1 MKIAVL
7 ASVFVLF
14 GCVVDTSH
22 IEPANPAIEV
32 VPIAKTIVSLEVPVE
47 KIVEQKDALAPKV
60 EESKTVV
67 VDNLTEQKPVKILP
81 KKEDKKA
88 AKIDATVVETM
99 TVEQPKIVKEDFSS
113 LPANAAKNLP
123 ILREVAKLK
132 WAEYETPSIFASQAE
147 KESCNSLKHKN
158 CWSGNAELKT
168 FREYGFGLGQIT
180 IAYNSDG
187 SVRFNKFEEL
197 KSSDVDLKNWKFEDR
212 YNVRMQSVA
221 LVVLNRINYTAI
233 KKFNPASPEEHTAMM
248 LAAYNGGLGGVTND
262 ISLCRRAKG
271 CDPTRWYGNVER
283 HTKKSKTKYKGYGQS
298 VADINRVYPFD
309 IMYVRRTK
317 YVKFFD
323 DKIVHKKVVAK
334 PHQF

>member
-1 MKIAVL
+1 MQGKEKAMKIAVL
-7 ASVFVLF
+7 ALVIALY
-14 GCVVDTSH
+14 GCVIDTSN

-32 VPIAKTIVSLEVPVE
+32 VPIANTIVSTSETN
-47 KIVEQKDALAPKV
+47 VEQKYSLSKV

-67 VDNLTEQKPVKILP
+67 VDNLTVQKPVKILS
-81 KKEDKKA
+81 KEES
-88 AKIDATVVETM
+88 KIDTTVVETK

-158 CWSGNAELKT
+158 CWSGHAELKT

-197 KSSDVDLKNWKFEDR
+197 KSTDEDLKNWKFADR
-212 YNVRMQSVA
+212 YNTRLQSVA
-221 LVVLNRINYTAI
+221 LVILNRINYTAI
-233 KKFNPASPEEHTAMM
+233 KKFNPATQEEHTAMM

-271 CDPTRWYGNVER
+271 CDPTRWYSNVER

-309 IMYVRRTK
+309 IMYTRRTK
-317 YVKFFD
+317 YINFFD

>member
-7 ASVFVLF
+7 ATTFALF
-14 GCVVDTSH
+14 GCVLDNSH
-22 IEPANPAIEV
+22 IEAANPAIEV
-32 VPIAKTIVSLEVPVE
+32 VPIAKTIVSEKVTE
-47 KIVEQKDALAPKV
+47 KIVEQKDEVAPKV

-67 VDNLTEQKPVKILP
+67 VDNLTEQKPVEIP
-81 KKEDKKA
+81 KKEQEA
-88 AKIDATVVETM
+88 AKIDTTVVETV
-99 TVEQPKIVKEDFSS
+99 TVEQPKIVKEDFAS

-158 CWSGNAELKT
+158 CWSGHAELKT

-180 IAYNSDG
+180 IAYNEDG

-197 KSSDVDLKNWKFEDR
+197 KSADADLKNWKFEDR

-221 LVVLNRINYTAI
+221 LVILNRINYTAI
-233 KKFNPASPEEHTAMM
+233 KKFNPATHEEHTAMM

-262 ISLCRRAKG
+262 ISLCKKTKG

-298 VADINRVYPFD
+298 VADINRIYPFD
-309 IMYVRRTK
+309 IMYDRRTK
-317 YVKFFD
+317 YLKFFD

>member
-7 ASVFVLF
+7 ATIIALF
-14 GCVVDTSH
+14 GCVMDTSH

-32 VPIAKTIVSLEVPVE
+32 VPISNTIDSVEVPAE
-47 KIVEQKDALAPKV
+47 KIVEQKDAVAPKV

-67 VDNLTEQKPVKILP
+67 VDNLIEQNPLKILP
-81 KKEDKKA
+81 KMEEKES
-88 AKIDATVVETM
+88 KIDTTVVETK
-99 TVEQPKIVKEDFSS
+99 TVEQPKIVEDFSS

-158 CWSGNAELKT
+158 CWSGQAELKT

-180 IAYNSDG
+180 IAYNEDG

-197 KSSDVDLKNWKFEDR
+197 KSADADLKNWKFEDR
-212 YNVRMQSVA
+212 YNVRLQSVA
-221 LVVLNRINYTAI
+221 LVILNKINYTAI
-233 KKFNPASPEEHTAMM
+233 KKFNPASPEDHTAMM

-317 YVKFFD
+317 YLKFFD

>member
-7 ASVFVLF
+7 ALVIALS
-14 GCVVDTSH
+14 GCVIDTSH

-32 VPIAKTIVSLEVPVE
+32 VPIAKTIVSVEVPLE
-47 KIVEQKDALAPKV
+47 KIVEQKYAVEPKV
-60 EESKTVV
+60 EESKTVL
-67 VDNLTEQKPVKILP
+67 VDNLTVQKPVEILP
-81 KKEDKKA
+81 KKEES
-88 AKIDATVVETM
+88 KIDTKVFETK
-99 TVEQPKIVKEDFSS
+99 TVEQQKIVKEDFSS

-158 CWSGNAELKT
+158 CWSGQAELKT

-180 IAYNSDG
+180 IAYNADG

-197 KSSDVDLKNWKFEDR
+197 KSADADLKNWKFEDR

-221 LVVLNRINYTAI
+221 LVILNRINYTAI

-262 ISLCRRAKG
+262 ISLCKKTKG

-309 IMYVRRTK
+309 IMYTRRTK
-317 YVKFFD
+317 YLKFFD